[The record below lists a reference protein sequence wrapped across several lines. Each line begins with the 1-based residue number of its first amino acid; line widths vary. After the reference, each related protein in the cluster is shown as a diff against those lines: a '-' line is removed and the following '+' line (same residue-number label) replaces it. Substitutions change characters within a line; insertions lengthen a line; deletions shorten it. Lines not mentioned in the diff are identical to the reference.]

1 MKKLLI
7 TLFSLSLLL
16 VFRQVMAA
24 GSDLDNAIIKL
35 YSHGPDTQIEET
47 LKRLS
52 DSAEQNISE
61 RAAFH
66 LACLQILKGGAA
78 ANASIARLEQQARN
92 DSEKETVTLLKEIM
106 AKKSGTMP
114 GQFQDKISLD
124 MKDVRIKDIVTII
137 AKQANVNIVVH
148 NKVTDK
154 ISLKLI
160 DATVLQAIETLC
172 RMADLRFE
180 NNDGIFIILPRDS
193 HREDYEK
200 REIRLAFLS
209 PEEALKMASSEL
221 GTEKGDRAPQ
231 HLASEQAD
239 SRPTVA
245 ESRNVTFKTTRDS
258 IIMEGEQKALD
269 KFEAFLRNLDKKGKA
284 QKISFRIWKTN
295 AGKTVSLQDFAAMDE
310 TRKKDAATIISAPVL
325 VTLPGKEAKIEVG
338 ERKNDDGKNVGRP
351 MSYSMSCIIHETEN
365 PERLRLIGRMRVTGS
380 TQEDGRTVDIKK
392 EYAPTL
398 DIARNKWV
406 LLPIYEGKESLF
418 LELQVSSHV
427 E

>member
-1 MKKLLI
+1 MKRLLI
-7 TLFSLSLLL
+7 TLFSLSLLIVL
-16 VFRQVMAA
+16 QVSATA
-24 GSDLDNAIIKL
+24 SELDNAIIRL
-35 YSHGPDTQIEET
+35 YSHGPDEQIEAT
-47 LKRLS
+47 LQKLTANQ
-52 DSAEQNISE
+52 DPNIAG

-66 LACLQILKGGAA
+66 LDCLQILKGGAPA
-78 ANASIARLEQQARN
+78 DASLARLEQSARN
-92 DSEKETVTLLKEIM
+92 DSEKETVKLLKELVE
-106 AKKSGTMP
+106 KKSGKLP
-114 GQFQDKISLD
+114 KQFQGKISLD
-124 MKDVRIKDIVTII
+124 MKDVRIKDIVTIV

-160 DATVLQAIETLC
+160 DATVLQAIETIC

-193 HREDYEK
+193 RREDYEK

-221 GTEKGDRAPQ
+221 GTDKGDRAPA
-231 HLASEQAD
+231 HLTPEQAA
-239 SRPTVA
+239 SRPTQA
-245 ESRNVTFKTTRDS
+245 DGRNVTFKTTPDS

-295 AGKTVSLQDFAAMDE
+295 AGKTVSLQDFAAMDDAK
-310 TRKKDAATIISAPVL
+310 KKDAATIISAPVL

-338 ERKNDDGKNVGRP
+338 ERRNDQEKNVGRP

-365 PERLRLIGRMRVTGS
+365 PERLRLIGRIRVTGS

-398 DIARNKWV
+398 DVARNKWV

-418 LELQVSSHV
+418 LELQVSNHI